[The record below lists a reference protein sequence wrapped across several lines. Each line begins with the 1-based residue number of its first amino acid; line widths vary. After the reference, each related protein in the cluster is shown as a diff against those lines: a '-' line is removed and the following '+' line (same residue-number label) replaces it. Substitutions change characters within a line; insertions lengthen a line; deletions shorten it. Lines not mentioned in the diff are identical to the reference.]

1 MVANAVKDGITY
13 YEYENIKK
21 NHFVAVATEDPSD
34 NWGLPFWLGKVV
46 QKKEQ
51 CTELRA
57 EDHSEEE
64 ELEDGVLV
72 EEYAQSQRNPV
83 AAGKGKNQTRTYEV
97 RVEAAA
103 AGKKRAT
110 KALRTWIPT
119 TAILYQFE
127 KLTSNKSIM
136 KEDANF
142 VAYNAEIML
151 KVDCDVN
158 PVGVAELNAE
168 LGYKMLPKR
177 TW

>member
-21 NHFVAVATEDPSD
+21 NHFVAVATEDPND

-57 EDHSEEE
+57 EYHYS
-64 ELEDGVLV
+64 DGVLV
-72 EEYAQSQRNPV
+72 EECAQSQRNPV
-83 AAGKGKNQTRTYEV
+83 TAGKGKNQTRAYEV

>member
-1 MVANAVKDGITY
+1 MVANAVQDGITY
-13 YEYENIKK
+13 YEFDSIKK
-21 NHFVAVATEDPSD
+21 NHFVAVATEEVND

-51 CTELRA
+51 CRELRA
-57 EDHSEEE
+57 GDEDSDEE

-72 EEYAQSQRNPV
+72 EEYVQSQKNPV
-83 AAGKGKNQTRTYEV
+83 SAGEGKNANRTYEV
-97 RVEAAA
+97 HVQAGT
-103 AGKKRAT
+103 AGKKRST
-110 KALRTWIPT
+110 KAIRTWIPT
-119 TAILYQFE
+119 SAILYQFE
-127 KLTSNKSIM
+127 KLTANKSIN

-151 KVDCDVN
+151 KAACNVN

-177 TW
+177 N

>member
-21 NHFVAVATEDPSD
+21 NYFVAVATEDPSD

-97 RVEAAA
+97 RVEAA
-103 AGKKRAT
+103 
-110 KALRTWIPT
+110 
-119 TAILYQFE
+119 
-127 KLTSNKSIM
+127 
-136 KEDANF
+136 
-142 VAYNAEIML
+142 
-151 KVDCDVN
+151 
-158 PVGVAELNAE
+158 
-168 LGYKMLPKR
+168 PKHR
-177 TW
+177 RNQAVCARLMGWGM

>member
-21 NHFVAVATEDPSD
+21 NYFVAVATEDPSD

-72 EEYAQSQRNPV
+72 EEYAQSQRRNMAVPD
-83 AAGKGKNQTRTYEV
+83 G
-97 RVEAAA
+97 
-103 AGKKRAT
+103 
-110 KALRTWIPT
+110 
-119 TAILYQFE
+119 
-127 KLTSNKSIM
+127 TSNTNQMCNLITGNSKKNINTVCYA
-136 KEDANF
+136 KILLLFA
-142 VAYNAEIML
+142 
-151 KVDCDVN
+151 
-158 PVGVAELNAE
+158 
-168 LGYKMLPKR
+168 
-177 TW
+177 

>member
-1 MVANAVKDGITY
+1 M
-13 YEYENIKK
+13 
-21 NHFVAVATEDPSD
+21 
-34 NWGLPFWLGKVV
+34 
-46 QKKEQ
+46 
-51 CTELRA
+51 
-57 EDHSEEE
+57 
-64 ELEDGVLV
+64 LV

-177 TW
+177 T

>member
-51 CTELRA
+51 CPEIRA

-72 EEYAQSQRNPV
+72 EEYVQSQKNPV
-83 AAGKGKNQTRTYEV
+83 SAGEGKNANRTYEV
-97 RVEAAA
+97 HVQAGT
-103 AGKKRAT
+103 AGKKRST
-110 KALRTWIPT
+110 KAIRTWIPT
-119 TAILYQFE
+119 SAILYQFE
-127 KLTSNKSIM
+127 KLTANKSIN

-151 KVDCDVN
+151 KAACNVN

-177 TW
+177 N

>member
-1 MVANAVKDGITY
+1 MDEFNS
-13 YEYENIKK
+13 IKK
-21 NHFVAVATEDPSD
+21 NHFVAVATEDVDD

-57 EDHSEEE
+57 GDEDSDEE

-72 EEYAQSQRNPV
+72 EEYVQSQKNPV
-83 AAGKGKNQTRTYEV
+83 PAGQGKNANRTYAV
-97 RVEAAA
+97 HVEGGT

-110 KALRTWIPT
+110 KAIRTWIPT
-119 TAILYQFE
+119 SAILYQFE
-127 KLTSNKSIM
+127 KLTTNKSM
-136 KEDANF
+136 HKDDANF

-151 KVDCDVN
+151 KAACNVN

-177 TW
+177 N